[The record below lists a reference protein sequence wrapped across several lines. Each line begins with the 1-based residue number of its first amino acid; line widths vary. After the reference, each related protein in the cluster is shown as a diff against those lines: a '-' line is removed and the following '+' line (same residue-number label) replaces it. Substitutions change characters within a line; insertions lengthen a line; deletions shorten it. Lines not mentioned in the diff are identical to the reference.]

1 MANVQMSMHA
11 PDNHTVSGTVSAIIY
26 QNEDNGY
33 TVCEIETPEGD
44 EITVTGTLPYLTEGD
59 KITAKGVWMNHAVYG
74 PQFKAEFYEK
84 TLPAEEG
91 DILRYLS
98 AGNIKGIGPRTA
110 ARIVDK
116 FGTDTFDVLAN
127 HPDWLTDIPG
137 ISPKKAAAIS
147 ESFAETAG
155 VRAVMMFCRD
165 FFSPAAA
172 VKIYKRWGSASVDR
186 LKENPYLLC
195 ADIDGIGF
203 ASADRLAQ
211 SIGFPTDSEM
221 RITAGITYI
230 LQNEAQ
236 KSGHTCLPAKQTV
249 SLAAENLSVTPE
261 TAESAL
267 RSMLADKRLYGLSR
281 NGEELLYLP
290 MYHRAEQ
297 FIAKKLTHLCRC
309 CARPDNGDTE
319 RLIWQMETENQIEYA
334 PAQKQ
339 AIRCALED
347 GVMILTGG
355 PGTGKTTIIRALL
368 SIFESLGMECAL
380 AAPTGR
386 AAKRMSEATSRE
398 ARTIHRLLEMEYSGE
413 DRMSFQRG
421 EKNCLDEDVIILDEC
436 SMIDVLLL
444 EALLRAV
451 KNGARVIL
459 IGDAEQLP
467 SVGAGNVLG
476 DLIAA
481 DVFPTIRLTEIFRQA
496 QESLIIRNSHA
507 INEGR
512 MPDLSKKDGDFFFL
526 PRQTDE
532 EIAATVTDLVKN
544 RLPRAYGEEIVP
556 TIQIITP
563 SHGGAA
569 GTVQLNRLLQA
580 ALNPPQPSKAE
591 RAVRESVFRVGDR
604 VMQVKND
611 YSLVWTKNGK
621 EGMGVFNGDV
631 GIITDIDPVSE
642 SLVVSFDERET
653 IYEFSMLDE
662 LEHAY
667 AVTVHKSQGSEY
679 PVVILPVF
687 NCPPM
692 LRTRNLLYTAVTRAE
707 KMAILVGRTDILA
720 GMVENDRHAWRCT
733 NLTAF
738 VQEEWNR

>member
-1 MANVQMSMHA
+1 
-11 PDNHTVSGTVSAIIY
+11 
-26 QNEDNGY
+26 
-33 TVCEIETPEGD
+33 
-44 EITVTGTLPYLTEGD
+44 
-59 KITAKGVWMNHAVYG
+59 
-74 PQFKAEFYEK
+74 
-84 TLPAEEG
+84 EG

-98 AGNIKGIGPRTA
+98 AGNVKGIGPRTA
-110 ARIVDK
+110 ARIVEK

-127 HPDWLTDIPG
+127 HPDWLSDIPG
-137 ISPKKAAAIS
+137 ISLKKAAAIS
-147 ESFAETAG
+147 ESFAQTAG

-172 VKIYKRWGSASVDR
+172 VKIYKRWGVASVDR

-203 ASADRLAQ
+203 TSADKLAR
-211 SIGFPTDSEM
+211 SIGFPADSEL
-221 RITAGITYI
+221 RITAGIAYI

-236 KSGHTCLPAKQTV
+236 KNGHTCLPTKQMV
-249 SLAAENLSVTPE
+249 SLAG
-261 TAESAL
+261 ESLGVATEMVEDAL
-267 RSMLADKRLYGLSR
+267 RTMLADKRLYGLSR
-281 NGEELLYLP
+281 DGEELLYLP

-297 FIAKKLTHLCRC
+297 YIAKKLTQLSRC

-319 RLIWQMETENQIEYA
+319 RLIWQMEAENQIEYA

-339 AIRCALED
+339 AIRCALGD

-355 PGTGKTTIIRALL
+355 PGTGKTTVIRALI
-368 SIFESLGMECAL
+368 SIFESLGMKCAL

-386 AAKRMSEATSRE
+386 AAKRMSEATARE
-398 ARTIHRLLEMEYSGE
+398 ARTIHRLLEMEYGGE
-413 DRMSFQRG
+413 DRMNFQRG

-532 EIAATVTDLVKN
+532 EIAATVTDLVKS

-580 ALNPPQPSKAE
+580 ALNPPDPSKVE
-591 RAVRESVFRVGDR
+591 RTVRDSVFREGDR

-611 YSLVWTKNGK
+611 YSLVWTKN
-621 EGMGVFNGDV
+621 ECTGMGIFNGDI
-631 GIITDIDPVSE
+631 GIITDIDPVTE
-642 SLVVSFDERET
+642 SL
-653 IYEFSMLDE
+653 
-662 LEHAY
+662 
-667 AVTVHKSQGSEY
+667 
-679 PVVILPVF
+679 
-687 NCPPM
+687 
-692 LRTRNLLYTAVTRAE
+692 
-707 KMAILVGRTDILA
+707 
-720 GMVENDRHAWRCT
+720 
-733 NLTAF
+733 
-738 VQEEWNR
+738 